1 MARERVVDV
10 YIPVVPPSAGIGG
23 VGPILI
29 VPVVIA
35 AATVV
40 LAVLVAVAY
49 PTPHHTYYPRPCDP
63 FCTTTT
69 VSSPSAQFPF
79 GGEQR

>member
-10 YIPVVPPSAGIGG
+10 YIPVVPPSAGVGG

-29 VPVVIA
+29 LPVVIA

-49 PTPHHTYYPRPCDP
+49 PTPHHRYYDRPCDP
-63 FCTTTT
+63 FC
-69 VSSPSAQFPF
+69 SASTEPTAPQYPF

>member
-10 YIPVVPPSAGIGG
+10 YIPVVPSSAGVGG

-35 AATVV
+35 AAAVV
-40 LAVLVAVAY
+40 LAVLIAVAY

-63 FCTTTT
+63 FCSASTE
-69 VSSPSAQFPF
+69 PSAPQYPF